1 MKMECEVLEV
11 SGGGLNLNLKL
22 QGRQTNAAE
31 WREWCVMALQI
42 PATEKAKK
50 AFHVGRRV
58 IIELRTE

>member
-1 MKMECEVLEV
+1 MDCEVLEV
-11 SGGGLNLNLKL
+11 SGGGLNLSLKL

-58 IIELRTE
+58 SIIINAE